1 MKAART
7 HGTHSLVAALHAAK
21 PALGPMAGL
30 ESFQTRMEGAL
41 TPDGIAG
48 LAQGLLGGKGK
59 ALKDGET
66 AEEAGAA
73 KAGAIKKG
81 TLGEDKDKTKHGTKV
96 GDDASAGAAGAVAA
110 IGVDANGLPV
120 NGLQGSAQPVE
131 VTKKELVDPN
141 APAINSAS
149 TSTLQQAPLP
159 QDMTAG
165 PVEVATAKQVEV
177 SASEGKTK
185 RVSVSAIAALSDKP
199 AAAAVAA
206 DGTAIG
212 AGGNGIAV
220 GGVNGQGMQG
230 GHSSGSAGHNGQPPA
245 SHPAAAAGPQ
255 VVASSPSQLD
265 VGVYDDTHGWLRIRA
280 ELGAGGAVNASL
292 TSADAAHESLKT
304 ALPAMTH
311 YLGTEA
317 VQVNHIELHTFAN
330 APGGQTGSH
339 ADGQQQQSSMTGQH
353 SRGDE
358 QQQSSAQA
366 NVMAA
371 LDDAGSRNIDVA
383 LDSSGGIEV
392 DSVAAVSSAATAAVM
407 AADASGESVSVP
419 STGVDAG
426 LTSES
431 SGDVPML
438 DTFGGQFLPWQVGI
452 GGSGGWVN
460 VSA

>member
-21 PALGPMAGL
+21 PALGPMAGQD
-30 ESFQTRMEGAL
+30 SFQTRMQGAL

-73 KAGAIKKG
+73 KAGAIEEG
-81 TLGEDKDKTKHGTKV
+81 RSSARGKDKTKHGTKV

-110 IGVDANGLPV
+110 MGVDASGLPV
-120 NGLQGSAQPVE
+120 NGVQGNVQPVE
-131 VTKKELVDPN
+131 AAKKEPVDPN

-165 PVEVATAKQVEV
+165 PVEIAAAKQVEA

-199 AAAAVAA
+199 AAAAVGA

-212 AGGNGIAV
+212 AGANGIAV
-220 GGVNGQGMQG
+220 GGVSGQGMQG

-317 VQVNHIELHTFAN
+317 VHVNIL
-330 APGGQTGSH
+330 SCI
-339 ADGQQQQSSMTGQH
+339 
-353 SRGDE
+353 R
-358 QQQSSAQA
+358 SAMRR
-366 NVMAA
+366 VDRRDRM
-371 LDDAGSRNIDVA
+371 RT
-383 LDSSGGIEV
+383 DSSSRALWQGSIQ
-392 DSVAAVSSAATAAVM
+392 
-407 AADASGESVSVP
+407 
-419 STGVDAG
+419 AG
-426 LTSES
+426 MNSNS
-431 SGDVPML
+431 RMRRRM
-438 DTFGGQFLPWQVGI
+438 
-452 GGSGGWVN
+452 
-460 VSA
+460 